1 MKAEVHELG
10 ISRGRELVRVTVKEN
25 GLPMAGADCEHC
37 NNGKAVWVDYAG
49 NMECEKCAYH
59 NLKDCE
65 YRWGTVSE
73 FASEELFSNGL
84 SSYHPRPRFE
94 RSLMF
99 GVFSGII
106 LELADMKAGE

>member
-1 MKAEVHELG
+1 MKTKVQQIG
-10 ISRGRELVRVTVKEN
+10 IDRGRELVRVTVKEN

-37 NNGKAVWVDYAG
+37 KNGKAVWVDYMG
-49 NMECEKCAYH
+49 NLECEKCAYH

-94 RSLMF
+94 RSLMLGMF
-99 GVFSGII
+99 KGIF
-106 LELADMKAGE
+106 LELETMKEGN